1 VALSSLQLNKPFA
14 NDKEFPILAISSFS
28 SCPHNLG
35 SQSSFSLKDSPT
47 FDTKS
52 LNEILSSMHVLFD
65 DPTFQELLKQG
76 PKNKQNLYEG
86 FHKFQDTWKI
96 KLPGA

>member
-1 VALSSLQLNKPFA
+1 MALSSLQLNDPFA
-14 NDKEFPILAISSFS
+14 NDKEFPILTSFYFS
-28 SCPHNLG
+28 SCLHNLG
-35 SQSSFSLKDSPT
+35 SPSSFSLKDSPT

-52 LNEILSSMHVLFD
+52 PKEILSSMHVLFD
-65 DPTFQELLKQG
+65 DPTFQELLNQG

-96 KLPGA
+96 KLLGA